1 MNHLLDSTRNSLLP
15 NSAAFAPSTLLTNSP
30 SAPSEISFALQESYS
45 AYCTSRFGRLINRP
59 SIFDMENEEYA
70 EDLCRDVWATH
81 FPSEPF
87 DLDSNEIDGNSVDNI
102 TCDSVNGEIVKMVRQ
117 YAGLADRFASLFVQ
131 EGVYHVAARRRYVRF
146 LDLMKKVACATQEC
160 TRLVP
165 SLDILLMWL
174 AHQVY
179 VDLRFN

>member
-1 MNHLLDSTRNSLLP
+1 MPLAAEKAGVGGEAAMLVPPPDVHLVWLCHC
-15 NSAAFAPSTLLTNSP
+15 FHH
-30 SAPSEISFALQESYS
+30 ESYS

>member
-1 MNHLLDSTRNSLLP
+1 M
-15 NSAAFAPSTLLTNSP
+15 
-30 SAPSEISFALQESYS
+30 
-45 AYCTSRFGRLINRP
+45 
-59 SIFDMENEEYA
+59 YA
-70 EDLCRDVWATH
+70 EDRCRDVWATH

-87 DLDSNEIDGNSVDNI
+87 DIDTNEIDGNSVDNI
-102 TCDSVNGEIVKMVRQ
+102 SCDNVNGEIVKMVRR
-117 YAGLADRFASLFVQ
+117 YTGIADRLASPFVW

-146 LDLMKKVACATQEC
+146 LDLIKKVVCATQEC

-179 VDLRFN
+179 IDLTFD